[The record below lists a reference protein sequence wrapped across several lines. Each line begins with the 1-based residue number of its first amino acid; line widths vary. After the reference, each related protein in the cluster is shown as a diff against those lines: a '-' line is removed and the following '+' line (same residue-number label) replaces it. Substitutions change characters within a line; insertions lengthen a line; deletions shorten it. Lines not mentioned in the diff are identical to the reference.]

1 MTDCSISDRLVQDGT
16 KMSFLRVSMSVSQP
30 HLKQSTS
37 PERKEIMKGI
47 VIALAACMLM
57 FFGSSSAFA
66 SLDQFTGRWENIDAK
81 TRGLTRLEISIVD
94 SKVKVHAY
102 GHCMPSDCDLGE
114 VESIAYAPSVDSNLK
129 ETAQAITV
137 SYAGGVTILIVRPVA
152 KDRLQVEYFPR
163 FTDKS
168 GRTDFTATY
177 IFARQK

>member
-1 MTDCSISDRLVQDGT
+1 
-16 KMSFLRVSMSVSQP
+16 MSFLHVGMSVSQLN
-30 HLKQSTS
+30 LKQSTS

-47 VIALAACMLM
+47 VIAFVACMLM

-66 SLDQFTGRWENIDAK
+66 SLDQFAGRWENLDAK

-102 GHCMPSDCDLGE
+102 GNCEPSDCDLGE
-114 VESIAYAPSVDSNLK
+114 VEGIAYAPSVDSKLK

-137 SYAGGVTILIVRPVA
+137 SYAGGEMIMIVRPIA
-152 KDRLQVEYFPR
+152 NGRLQVETFTR

-168 GRTDFTATY
+168 GRIDYTSTYTFT
-177 IFARQK
+177 RQK